1 MADEYSFAS
10 KSSLKLKGVEIPIKK
25 KKKKKD
31 KEREKEKLEKS
42 FSETSTDASSL
53 EAMASGSD
61 GDPMYSGK
69 TPAEIAY
76 LKKKR
81 EREMDRIRRKANLN
95 HKEKVEKFNNY
106 LNSLTEHY
114 DIQKVSWTK

>member
-1 MADEYSFAS
+1 MSDAYSFAS
-10 KSSLKLKGVEIPIKK
+10 KSSLKLKGVEIKK

-31 KEREKEKLEKS
+31 KDRDKEKVEKS
-42 FSETSTDASSL
+42 IWGQSQSGT
-53 EAMASGSD
+53 SGSNEESVD
-61 GDPMYSGK
+61 SDEVFKGK
-69 TPAEIAY
+69 TPVEIAY

-81 EREMDRIRRKANLN
+81 EREMDRIKKRANLN
-95 HKEKVEKFNNY
+95 HKEKVEKFNTY